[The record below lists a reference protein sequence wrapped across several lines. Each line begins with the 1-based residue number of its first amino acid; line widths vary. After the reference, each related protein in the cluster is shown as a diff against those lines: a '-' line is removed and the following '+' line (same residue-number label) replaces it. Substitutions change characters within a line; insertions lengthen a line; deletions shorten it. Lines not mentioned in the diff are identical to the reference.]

1 VWHAKWNGLP
11 DLSCQMIP
19 NHLSCSA
26 QSLHDVQDDACDV
39 QCVVTNSKGFF
50 LEVMLTLNDS
60 DDR

>member
-1 VWHAKWNGLP
+1 
-11 DLSCQMIP
+11 MIP